1 MNKFLFLFIFCVAC
15 IGCNNNLNMAQNSP
29 SGRENRDSS
38 MVLFFYKN
46 YCTYVSYTQLQKG
59 GDEKADSLT
68 KKYCSEKL
76 YNELKMKDSLDGD
89 PFINGQI
96 FFPESLK
103 NLVVKVDT
111 KNSNQYL
118 VSVRIKVTVVNHRID
133 TVTAYY

>member
-1 MNKFLFLFIFCVAC
+1 
-15 IGCNNNLNMAQNSP
+15 MAQNSP

-76 YNELKMKDSLDGD
+76 YNELKMNDSLDGD

-103 NLVVKVDT
+103 TLVVKVDT

-118 VSVRIKVTVVNHRID
+118 VSYLYNKMDTVRIKVTVVNHTID
-133 TVTAYY
+133 TVTDVPAIQHK

>member
-1 MNKFLFLFIFCVAC
+1 
-15 IGCNNNLNMAQNSP
+15 MAQNSP

-76 YNELKMKDSLDGD
+76 YNELKMNDSSDGD

-103 NLVVKVDT
+103 TLVVKADT

-118 VSVRIKVTVVNHRID
+118 VSYLYNKMDTVRIKVTVVNHRID
-133 TVTAYY
+133 TVTDVPAIQHK